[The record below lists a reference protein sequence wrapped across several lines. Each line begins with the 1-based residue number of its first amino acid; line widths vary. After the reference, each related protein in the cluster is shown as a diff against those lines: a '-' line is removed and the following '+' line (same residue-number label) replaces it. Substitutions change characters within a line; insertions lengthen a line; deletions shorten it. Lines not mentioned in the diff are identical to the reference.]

1 MSTSRRSPQRKQD
14 PLSRVITLG
23 GIDDNSACEVIGLI
37 SEIQREDI
45 NKDEDKRE
53 PIKLILN
60 SMGGGVYE
68 GMGIIDAIESSL
80 TPVHIYVYG
89 MAMSMAF
96 AIATSGHYRY
106 ASKRATFMYHEISWD
121 ASQEKLKYHEQELKE
136 SKRLWSIYDD
146 IVTTNTNIPLK
157 TLQKI
162 CKEQKEWYMTA
173 EEALELGVIDE
184 IL

>member
-1 MSTSRRSPQRKQD
+1 
-14 PLSRVITLG
+14 
-23 GIDDNSACEVIGLI
+23 
-37 SEIQREDI
+37 
-45 NKDEDKRE
+45 
-53 PIKLILN
+53 
-60 SMGGGVYE
+60 
-68 GMGIIDAIESSL
+68 
-80 TPVHIYVYG
+80 
-89 MAMSMAF
+89 
-96 AIATSGHYRY
+96 
-106 ASKRATFMYHEISWD
+106 MYHEISWD
-121 ASQEKLKYHEQELKE
+121 ASQEKLKYNEQELKE